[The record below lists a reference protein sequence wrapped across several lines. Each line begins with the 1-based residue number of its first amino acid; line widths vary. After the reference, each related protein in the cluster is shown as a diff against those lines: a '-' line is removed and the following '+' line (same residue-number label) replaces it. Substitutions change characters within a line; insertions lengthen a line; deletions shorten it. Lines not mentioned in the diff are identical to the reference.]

1 MPRLPSGRWGRPLI
15 LAVALLAL
23 VLLFRS
29 TRAPIP
35 HIAPGAALEPP
46 SAAVPLAGQFEAQ
59 VPLPSAL
66 PLTALPPSVE
76 PLAATT
82 AHLRIATR
90 AGSYAP
96 AQAATLAE
104 PLEAALQYVQSR
116 TAMQLA
122 APVTVIFA
130 RHAASC
136 GLDGAAYTDQRTI
149 YLFTCPTTPTRRAV
163 NILAHEFVHQLA
175 QDHYG
180 TAHLQAD
187 LMLSEGLATWGAGSY
202 WLGNEPDFQHFVAH
216 NYRRGL
222 LPLRSDYTSSDLP
235 DAMNRLYYEWAAFV
249 EWTLATQ
256 GRDAFD
262 RLYRGGS
269 ARVLGSAPYSTV
281 FGSDFPQI
289 ETRWQSWLDQ

>member
-1 MPRLPSGRWGRPLI
+1 MPVLPASRWSRPLLLGI
-15 LAVALLAL
+15 VLLAL
-23 VLLFRS
+23 MLVFRS
-29 TRAPIP
+29 THAPTP
-35 HIAPGAALEPP
+35 SIAPDAALEP
-46 SAAVPLAGQFEAQ
+46 AGAVIPLTGQFEAQ
-59 VPLPSAL
+59 VALPSAL
-66 PLTALPPSVE
+66 PLTALPTSAD

-90 AGSYAP
+90 TGSYAP

-130 RHAASC
+130 RHTASC
-136 GLDGAAYTDQRTI
+136 GLDGAAYTDRRTI
-149 YLFTCPTTPTRRAV
+149 YLFTCPNTPTRRAI

-180 TAHLQAD
+180 AAHLQAD

-216 NYRRGL
+216 NYRREL
-222 LPLRSDYTSSDLP
+222 LPLRSDYTTATVP

-249 EWTLATQ
+249 EWTLVTQ

-262 RLYRGGS
+262 RLYRSGHGR
-269 ARVLGSAPYSTV
+269 ALGSAPYTTV
-281 FGSDFPQI
+281 WGSDFPQI